1 MRDASNEH
9 RLRSLNQT
17 VQQSPSHMNVNPLIN
32 AFLDSDNPPTLWRLI
47 ELLEASVHRPRRSS
61 VYVASFVDDWGRQI
75 QKTTGQRDRAQAQA
89 VANEM
94 EAKAKQRRLA
104 HGNPQKP
111 SVRVRP
117 GSPEQEAGRLN
128 HREIAALWGLSE
140 RTVRKIEREALRKLF
155 HNLELRAFWKEYTSG
170 EIGEAALPVSE
181 DWTLTA
187 KRNRRLAGDGQDAR
201 GR

>member
-1 MRDASNEH
+1 
-9 RLRSLNQT
+9 
-17 VQQSPSHMNVNPLIN
+17 MNVNPLIN
-32 AFLDSDNPPTLWRLI
+32 AFLESDKPLTPWRLI

-61 VYVASFVDDWGRQI
+61 VYVASFVDEWGRQI

-89 VANEM
+89 VAKEM
-94 EAKAKQRRLA
+94 AAKAKQRRLA
-104 HGNPQKP
+104 HGNLPQKP

-117 GSPEQEAGRLN
+117 GSPEQVAGRLS

-155 HNLELRAFWKEYTSG
+155 HNLELRAFWKEHTSG

-187 KRNRRLAGDGQDAR
+187 KEIGALLAMAKTPVEDSAVAKALVLVLTGQRLSP
-201 GR
+201 